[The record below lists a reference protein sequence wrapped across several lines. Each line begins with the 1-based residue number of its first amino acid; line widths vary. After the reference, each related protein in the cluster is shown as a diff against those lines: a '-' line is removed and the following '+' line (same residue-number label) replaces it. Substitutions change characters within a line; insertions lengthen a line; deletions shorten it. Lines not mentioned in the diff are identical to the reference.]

1 MDVKVIK
8 QQLFTFLSLTAV
20 LLVIT
25 FVLVLL
31 NISSLKVVILVLFL
45 LFGVGLVVFYSSVGK
60 KIEEIERYIQELN
73 NKSIKNIQVE
83 TKPVAEQKED
93 TNYILEIEESA
104 KVLNRFNELDF
115 TAKLN
120 DSRITLADHI
130 NKLGDIISSILANN
144 KANGLALAEDTQL
157 LLDNVI
163 KIHSTAHDC
172 ALILEKTVVD
182 LENITKDVA
191 NSISVISS
199 IAQHASEVT
208 QAVAKGQKLADQTT
222 TSMNKISEAVLEIN
236 ESLSVIDQIT
246 LQTNILSLNA
256 AVEAATAGEAGKGFA
271 VVAGEVRNLAN
282 RSAEAAKE
290 IKQLV
295 ENANTI
301 ATEGRD
307 IANSMI
313 EGYSG
318 LNDSISHTLDNINII
333 KKISKEQQSKIDFIN
348 QSIFKLDGLIQ
359 ENASNSN
366 NARKVI
372 KKIKLISEDILN
384 SIEEKNFINK
394 NNIKAKEVKIEE
406 KELLLEDSKE
416 WSIL

>member
-120 DSRITLADHI
+120 DSRMTLADHI